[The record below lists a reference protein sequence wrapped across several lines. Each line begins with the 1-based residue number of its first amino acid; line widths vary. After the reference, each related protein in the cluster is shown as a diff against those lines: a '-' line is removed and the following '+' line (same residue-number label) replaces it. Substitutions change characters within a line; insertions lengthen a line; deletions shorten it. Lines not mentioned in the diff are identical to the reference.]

1 MNGKYITR
9 EPIDVAALV
18 AEARPSDGAVCIFV
32 GVVRNA
38 GDGGETVAIEY
49 EAYEEMAEMELAH
62 VVASVSQEWPEARV
76 RITHRVGRLEVG
88 EASVAVLATAPHRD
102 VAFTA
107 CRLAIEWLKEYAPI
121 WKKEIRPDGSG
132 EWVEPK
138 TRSPLSERTPLSDTL
153 FNPRWRQEEE
163 DLP

>member
-1 MNGKYITR
+1 MHLTR
-9 EPIDVAALV
+9 ESIDVAALV
-18 AEARPSDGAVCIFV
+18 AEVRPSDGAICIFV
-32 GVVRNA
+32 GVVRNE

-76 RITHRVGRLEVG
+76 RIVHRIGRLEVG
-88 EASVAVLATAPHRD
+88 EPSVAVVATAPHRET
-102 VAFTA
+102 AFTA
-107 CRLAIEWLKEYAPI
+107 CRLAIEWVKEHAPI

-138 TRSPLSERTPLSDTL
+138 TRSILSEPRTPLSDTL
-153 FNPRWRQEEE
+153 FNPKWRQEEE